1 MKRIAFFLLLLLG
14 TIGIWAQKTIVWHQ
28 PTVDEGIYGDG
39 YFNTAIEVNHVEL
52 SEKETVLHL
61 RIFQRSD
68 YPEYNRFQIMKS
80 SHLTANGKRYQS
92 RSIDGMKFD
101 EWTNTDKDG
110 KKDFAIHF
118 EPLPMDTYSF
128 DYQEADDDNAW
139 KIKGIRSIEN
149 RWEDPFPSYWRNDKT
164 GDWEIAFLKEPY
176 AIYDNKIWNTL
187 IDVNHITGEADGT
200 MTCGNETINVYIG
213 KNKKGKRTI
222 SLNGKKAVYS
232 MITDRFLPD
241 YPTKDTRTVFVD
253 TDYKVD
259 TTTIV
264 GWIKDMP
271 QHYRD
276 IKTFDFFCNNIYTN
290 DQMQYPAQLD
300 SLGRFTIKIPLENTT
315 EFFCDWNRCML
326 RTVLEPGKTYF
337 LLNDFKEGRRM
348 WMGDDCRLQNE
359 LFKFPLDW
367 KSIEME
373 GGAEYNAYIASVDSL
388 INAQYAYIDQLCQQ
402 HPTLSTRFNIYRKG
416 NTLWQQAR
424 YFGQSR
430 FRTKDYRMSD
440 NAKKYATDTFW
451 RKMEKPYSMHRDMTE
466 FWRDYVD
473 EIMGGS
479 GGGVSVNITDY
490 IEEIASTPEELDILT
505 TWKAFIHEA
514 TETINATED
523 EAEKQR
529 LADEYNEKNKEL
541 IEKVNAILNSTNAM
555 KVIHSRM
562 LEMRIQRQSQALDS
576 IGSDKL
582 AKSIMTAR
590 MAFNEY
596 EHEHRPLSASQMD
609 SLKVWI
615 DNPAIFSLIEQKN
628 EYYTALQNREFDKLV
643 LKSSDDVAGMTEG
656 EEILKKLLEPYK
668 GKIVLIDVWGTWCGP
683 CKEALTHSQEE
694 YERLSKYD
702 MEYVYLANNSPEDA
716 WENIIKEYNVSGPN
730 VAHFN
735 LPREQQNAI
744 ERYLRVNSFP
754 TYKIVDKNGNVLDI
768 DWLDARNLD
777 KLEEVVKQLAE

>member
-1 MKRIAFFLLLLLG
+1 MKRIAFSLLLLLG

-28 PTVDEGIYGDG
+28 PAVDEGIYGDG
-39 YFNTAIEVNHVEL
+39 FFNTAIEVNHVEMNK
-52 SEKETVLHL
+52 EETVLHL
-61 RIFQRSD
+61 VIYLRSD
-68 YPEYNRFQIMKS
+68 YQENFRFQIPNTS
-80 SHLTANGKRYQS
+80 YLTANGKRYKS
-92 RSIDGMKFD
+92 ISIDGMNFD

-110 KKDFAIHF
+110 KKDIAIHF

-128 DYQEADDDNAW
+128 DFQEADNDNAW

-149 RWEDPFPSYWRNDKT
+149 RWKDPLPSYWRNDKT
-164 GDWEIAFLKEPY
+164 GDWEIAFLREPY
-176 AIYDNKIWNTL
+176 AIYDNKIWDTQ
-187 IDVNHITGEADGT
+187 IAVNHTTGEAEGT
-200 MTCGNETINVYIG
+200 MTCGNETIKVSIG

-271 QHYRD
+271 QQYRD
-276 IKTFDFFCNNIYTN
+276 IKTFDFVCNNIYTSN
-290 DQMQYPAQLD
+290 QMQYPAQLD

-373 GGAEYNAYIASVDSL
+373 GGVEYDAYIASVDSL
-388 INAQYAYIDQLCQQ
+388 VKAQNAYIDGLCQQ

-424 YFGQSR
+424 AFGQSR
-430 FRTKDYRMSD
+430 FSAKDHRMSD

-473 EIMGGS
+473 EIMGDS
-479 GGGVSVNITDY
+479 GGGVSVKVTDY
-490 IEEIASTPEELDILT
+490 IDEIATTPEELELLNTLKVLIKETSDKI
-505 TWKAFIHEA
+505 EA
-514 TETINATED
+514 TQDIN
-523 EAEKQR
+523 EKQR
-529 LADEYNEKNKEL
+529 LSHEFDHKNKEL
-541 IEKVNAILNSTNAM
+541 VDKVSRIINSAHAM

-562 LEMRIQRQSQALDS
+562 LGMRIQRQTHVLDS
-576 IGSDKL
+576 IGSDKM

-590 MAFNEY
+590 VALEEY
-596 EHEHRPLSASQMD
+596 EHEHRTLSSSLLD

-668 GKIVLIDVWGTWCGP
+668 GKLVLIDVWGTWCGP

-694 YERLSKYD
+694 YERLAKYD
-702 MEYVYLANNSPEDA
+702 MEFVYLANSSPQDA

-735 LPREQQNAI
+735 LPREQQDAI
-744 ERYLRVNSFP
+744 EKYLRVNSFP
-754 TYKIVDKNGNVLDI
+754 TYKIVDKKGNVLDI
-768 DWLDARNLD
+768 GWLDARNLD
-777 KLEEVVKQLAE
+777 KLEELVESMSE